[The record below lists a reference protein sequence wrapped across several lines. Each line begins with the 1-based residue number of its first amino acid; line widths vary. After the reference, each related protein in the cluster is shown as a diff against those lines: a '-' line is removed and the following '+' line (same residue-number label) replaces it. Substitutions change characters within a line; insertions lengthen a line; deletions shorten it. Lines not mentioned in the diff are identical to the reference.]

1 MRDASVAK
9 DGSSSSPNEDTSG
22 IEGIGLP
29 ATDGSTP
36 SYDAGKL
43 PAEAGVDAKPPASQP
58 APKWHYRSERDIAGL
73 IDSNTTSYM
82 YAPAFV
88 YADGEYHYF
97 ACVGVSGDWIYHK
110 SAGTLG
116 ALATAQW
123 HAILSPSPGET
134 HTCDPSVVKGA
145 DGKWYL
151 HYSNTPGGTYTGAG
165 VAVAN
170 NVNGPYLKIT
180 TNLLGQYSNLKAGQY
195 GRGQT
200 TVTLGPDNNY
210 YMAFT
215 NQIEPLEPMGLVV
228 LKSPDPTFAN
238 TRTEVARVG
247 AGDIGGWSTQLS
259 YDPKTDHFLFIE
271 PAGTFGFLVT
281 SYDRNF
287 KRLGQETLPLPP
299 NGAEPGEGQAFLTD
313 ASGRLISESLD
324 AHGTLLV
331 AGATVGPPRG
341 GIPVHVTGANQWRAY
356 RVNPV
361 GIVDTVEAAAGA
373 VRVAG
378 WSFDPNDPGVPLVT
392 HIYLNQAGGT
402 PAGTNAGLTDLPRP
416 DVNSSQGATGNHGF
430 NVTIPT
436 NLRGQVDVCV
446 AAINI
451 GAGDNEW
458 IGCKAVTVSN

>member
-1 MRDASVAK
+1 
-9 DGSSSSPNEDTSG
+9 
-22 IEGIGLP
+22 
-29 ATDGSTP
+29 
-36 SYDAGKL
+36 
-43 PAEAGVDAKPPASQP
+43 
-58 APKWHYRSERDIAGL
+58 
-73 IDSNTTSYM
+73 
-82 YAPAFV
+82 
-88 YADGEYHYF
+88 
-97 ACVGVSGDWIYHK
+97 
-110 SAGTLG
+110 
-116 ALATAQW
+116 
-123 HAILSPSPGET
+123 
-134 HTCDPSVVKGA
+134 
-145 DGKWYL
+145 
-151 HYSNTPGGTYTGAG
+151 
-165 VAVAN
+165 
-170 NVNGPYLKIT
+170 
-180 TNLLGQYSNLKAGQY
+180 
-195 GRGQT
+195 
-200 TVTLGPDNNY
+200 
-210 YMAFT
+210 
-215 NQIEPLEPMGLVV
+215 
-228 LKSPDPTFAN
+228 
-238 TRTEVARVG
+238 
-247 AGDIGGWSTQLS
+247 QLS

-458 IGCKAVTVSN
+458 IGCKSVTVSN